1 MAHMGE
7 SYDLAI
13 VGSGIAGLF
22 AALTA
27 AAEGGRVLV
36 LSKAP
41 VGASSSYL
49 AQGGVAAATG
59 PDDSPRAHAED
70 TVRAGRGLSRPSAV
84 KVLAE
89 EAPARIADLVDLGVD
104 FDDDL
109 GLEGGHSRPPGFT
122 ACGGGG
128 GGPPGPRGAGA
139 GGRAPGQRTAGFP
152 AAAVVAE
159 PRIEISEGELAL

>member
-59 PDDSPRAHAED
+59 PDDSPEAHAED

-84 KVLAE
+84 RVLAE
-89 EAPARIADLVDLGVD
+89 EASARIADLVELGVD

-109 GLEGGHSRPPGFT
+109 GLEGGHSRPRVFSV
-122 ACGGGG
+122 GG
-128 GGPPGPRGAGA
+128 AA
-139 GGRAPGQRTAGFP
+139 TGQRIARVL
-152 AAAVVAE
+152 ADAVVAE
-159 PRIEISEGELAL
+159 PGIEISEGELALELWLSGGRC